1 MIDWQKLLRKAR
13 IALGNTSDGSPEE
26 KRLEKIVKYCKFR
39 IDPTIYQRKETI
51 IFWDSSEKVEQE
63 TKTSTETTQA
73 QNFGQYC
80 YEKYTVYN
88 SKNEIVRVYYS
99 AKGVDFPIIAGDV
112 CGITI
117 LKNKIERF

>member
-39 IDPTIYQRKETI
+39 IDSTIYQRKETV

-63 TKTSTETTQA
+63 TKISTETTQA
-73 QNFGQYC
+73 QNFEQYC
-80 YEKYTVYN
+80 DEKY
-88 SKNEIVRVYYS
+88 KNTIVEKKYLF
-99 AKGVDFPIIAGDV
+99 K
-112 CGITI
+112 
-117 LKNKIERF
+117 

>member
-1 MIDWQKLLRKAR
+1 MGNYSGLLFGRCGNLGKITGVKMIDWQKLLKKAR

-39 IDPTIYQRKETI
+39 IDSTIYQRKETV

-80 YEKYTVYN
+80 DEKY
-88 SKNEIVRVYYS
+88 KN
-99 AKGVDFPIIAGDV
+99 
-112 CGITI
+112 T
-117 LKNKIERF
+117 LIEKKYLFK